1 MTQSATEDLKAKHR
15 AIWASGDYSR
25 VADDVIPGLGERL
38 VRATPIGPG
47 TKVLDIAA
55 GTGNAAIPAAAAGA
69 EVVAGDLTPELF
81 EAGRRKAAAAGVQLR
96 WEQADAEALP
106 YADGEFDV
114 VISCVGIMFAPLHR
128 AAADE
133 LVRVTRS
140 GGSIGLVNWTPTGFI
155 GQMFATMK
163 PFAPPPPAGAQPP
176 PLWGSEEHVTALLG
190 DRVGGLEM
198 RREHAVVDCFADA
211 DAFRTFFKTNY
222 GPTIAVYR
230 SLAGEPERAGQL
242 DRDLTDLAAAFDLG
256 GGRMEWEY
264 LLVTA
269 QRT

>member
-1 MTQSATEDLKAKHR
+1 MTQAVSGDLKSKHR

-25 VADDVIPGLGERL
+25 IADEVIPRLGERL
-38 VRATPIGPG
+38 VRAVPIGPG
-47 TKVLDIAA
+47 TKVLDIGA
-55 GTGNAAIPAAAAGA
+55 GTGNAAIPAAASGA
-69 EVVAGDLTPELF
+69 EVVASDLAPELF
-81 EAGRRKAAAAGVQLR
+81 EAGRRNAEAAGVQLR

-114 VISCVGIMFAPLHR
+114 VISCVGIMFAPFHR

-176 PLWGSEEHVTALLG
+176 PLWGSEEHVTELLG
-190 DRVGGLEM
+190 DRVTRLTM
-198 RREHAVVDCFADA
+198 RREQAVVDCFPDA
-211 DAFRTFFKTNY
+211 DAFLTFFKTNY
-222 GPTIAVYR
+222 GPTLAVYR
-230 SLAGEPERAGQL
+230 ALEDDPERTEQL
-242 DRDLTDLAAAFDLG
+242 DRELTDLATAHDLG